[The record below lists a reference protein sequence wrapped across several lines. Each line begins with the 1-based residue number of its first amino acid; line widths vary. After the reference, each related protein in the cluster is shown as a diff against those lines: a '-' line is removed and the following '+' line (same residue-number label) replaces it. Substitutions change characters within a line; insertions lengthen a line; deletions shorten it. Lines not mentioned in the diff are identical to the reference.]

1 MPQRR
6 SVLGGLFVVVAAI
19 AMLLLWQVAAT
30 VFFAITVAYVL
41 SPVRRSLRRHGASR
55 RVASVAAT
63 FVGFV
68 GTIVLLAPL
77 GIVLFLRLDAVIGY
91 LNEAPETIPIEL
103 AGWSV
108 TLVTEEVVAEAT
120 GWLIEAATAAAAA
133 LPVLLIKF
141 ALFTF
146 VVYSVLYYEQRTR
159 RAMLALVPPSY
170 RNLANALHGRAERTL
185 YGIYVVQAATGVG
198 TFLIA
203 IPVFVVFGYSS
214 PVALATIAGV
224 LQFIPVLGPSLLIAV
239 LAGTHVV
246 AGETLAAIAILLV
259 GGLLIGWVP
268 DLVIRTRLAA
278 ETADLAASLY
288 FIGFVG
294 GVLTIGPIGV
304 IAGPLV
310 VAMVSETA
318 AQLSEEFNRLP
329 VSERP

>member
-1 MPQRR
+1 MTQRR
-6 SVLGGLFVVVAAI
+6 SILGGLLVVAATI
-19 AMLLLWQVAAT
+19 AMLLLWEVAAT

-41 SPVRRSLRRHGASR
+41 SPVRRSLRQHGASR
-55 RVASVAAT
+55 RIASIVAT
-63 FVGFV
+63 LVGFL

-91 LNEAPETIPIEL
+91 LNEAPEMIPIEI

-108 TLVTEEVVAEAT
+108 TLVTEEVIAEAT
-120 GWLIEAATAAAAA
+120 GWLIDVATLIAAAM
-133 LPVLLIKF
+133 PVLLIKF

-159 RAMLALVPPSY
+159 KAIIALVPPSY
-170 RNLANALHGRAERTL
+170 RDLATAIHRRAQRTL

-203 IPVFVVFGYSS
+203 LPIFVIFGYPS
-214 PVALATIAGV
+214 PVALATVAGV
-224 LQFIPVLGPSLLIAV
+224 LQFVPVLGPSLLVAI

-246 AGETLAAIAILLV
+246 AGETISAIAILLV
-259 GGLLIGWVP
+259 GGLLIGWLP
-268 DLVIRTRLAA
+268 DIAIRPRLAA

-304 IAGPLV
+304 IAGPLA
-310 VAMVSETA
+310 VAIVSEVA
-318 AQLSEEFNRLP
+318 SQLSREFNRLP
-329 VSERP
+329 VSERS